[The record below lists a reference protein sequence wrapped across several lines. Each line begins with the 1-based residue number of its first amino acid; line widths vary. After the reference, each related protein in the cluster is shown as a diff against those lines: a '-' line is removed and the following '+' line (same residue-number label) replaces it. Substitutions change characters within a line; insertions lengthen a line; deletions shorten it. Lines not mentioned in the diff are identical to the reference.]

1 LPVIP
6 GWPIGQVILPIVSGP
21 CPASASW
28 VWNRVH
34 LAAEPISPMLPS
46 GCGSRRAASHSA

>member
-1 LPVIP
+1 MIP
-6 GWPIGQVILPIVSGP
+6 GCPIGQMIRAIVSGEW
-21 CPASASW
+21 PAAASW
-28 VWNRVH
+28 AWNRVH